1 MNDVDISKL
10 KSIVDVSADTI
21 AKLSTY
27 LEMLEKWN
35 SKINLVGKSTIPTA
49 WERHFID
56 SAQLWPLQQGFRI
69 WVDVGSGAGFPGLV
83 LAIIASEMNPEAVFH
98 LVESDGRKCS
108 FLRSVSRET
117 NLGVKIHNCRIE
129 DFALTDA
136 DIMSARAL
144 ASVDKLLEYGEKIL
158 SPSGKL
164 LLLKGKT
171 CNIEIAEAEKRWNF
185 KKDLFQ
191 SSTQHDGQII
201 RIADFKRVAAN

>member
-1 MNDVDISKL
+1 MNQVDIQKL
-10 KSIVDVSADTI
+10 KNMVDVSDDTI
-21 AKLSTY
+21 AKLSIY

-35 SKINLVGKSTIPTA
+35 SKINLVGKSTMATA

-56 SAQLWPLQQGFRI
+56 SAQLWHLQQGFSC

-83 LAIIASEMNPEAVFH
+83 LAIVAAENNPRAIFH

-117 NLGVKIHNCRIE
+117 NLSVKIHNCRIE
-129 DFALTDA
+129 DFPISNA

-171 CNIEIAEAEKRWNF
+171 CNIEISEAEKRWDF
-185 KKDLFQ
+185 KKELFQ
-191 SSTQHDGQII
+191 SRTQQDGQII
-201 RIADFKRVAAN
+201 RIADIKQVAIN